1 MNQPTKNKPEIL
13 APAGDEEK
21 LFFAYR
27 YGADA
32 AYIGGRDF
40 SLRANAANFD
50 LPQMERGIRL
60 AHELGKK
67 IYVAVNIFAT
77 NRDIQALPAYL
88 TRLGELE
95 PDGLIVSD
103 PGVFLLAKQYADN
116 LPLHIST
123 QANNTNWQTAKFWA
137 ANGAKRLVLAR
148 DITLDEAAEIAA
160 RGFLETEIFV
170 HGAMCVAYS
179 GRCLLSAYLTGRRA
193 NLGDCA
199 QPCRWRYA
207 LMEEKRPGI
216 FLPVEEDS
224 RGSYVFNAK
233 DLCLLPLLPQLAA
246 AGHAS
251 WKIEGRNKSAYYA
264 ANIVRIYRR
273 AVDAYFAS
281 EETYRLNPLW
291 LAEIEAVSHR
301 QYTSGFALHAP
312 QADAYRYEEG
322 DSVRTYDFVAVAC
335 DWRDGLLQIEVRN
348 HLAVGDRLQIILP
361 EKCQNMDLEV
371 CKMYDCNQM
380 SISRAP
386 HPKEL
391 VWVECQTPPPATLP
405 LLVRR
410 KRFS

>member
-1 MNQPTKNKPEIL
+1 MGQPSDRKPEIL

-77 NRDIQALPAYL
+77 NRDIRALPAYL
-88 TRLGELE
+88 TQLAELE
-95 PDGLIVSD
+95 PDGLIISD
-103 PGVFLLAKQYADN
+103 PGVFLAARQYAAGI
-116 LPLHIST
+116 PVHIST
-123 QANNTNWQTAKFWA
+123 QANTTNWQTAKFWA
-137 ANGAKRLVLAR
+137 EQGAKRVVLAR
-148 DITLDEAAEIAA
+148 DISLEEAAEIAGY
-160 RGFLETEIFV
+160 GFLETEIFV

-179 GRCLLSAYLTGRRA
+179 GRCLLSSYLTGRRA
-193 NLGDCA
+193 NAGDCA

-207 LMEEKRPGI
+207 LMEEKRPGVY
-216 FLPVEEDS
+216 LPLEEDE

-251 WKIEGRNKSAYYA
+251 WKIEGRNKSAYYT
-264 ANIVRIYRR
+264 ANIVRVYR
-273 AVDAYFAS
+273 AAADAYFAAGAG
-281 EETYRLNPLW
+281 YRADPRW
-291 LAEIEAVSHR
+291 MAEAEAVSHR
-301 QYTSGFALHAP
+301 QYTLGFSLQAP
-312 QADAYRYEEG
+312 QAGAYRYDEG
-322 DSVRTYDFVAVAC
+322 DSLRGYDFAAVAR
-335 DWRDGLLQIEVRN
+335 DWRDGALQLEVRN
-348 HLAVGDRLQIILP
+348 HLAVGDRLQILLP
-361 EKCQNMDLEV
+361 AQCRNMDIEV
-371 CKMYDCNQM
+371 VKLYDQNQN

-391 VWVECQTPPPATLP
+391 VWMDCPTPPPASLP
-405 LLVRR
+405 LLVR
-410 KRFS
+410 KKHSL